1 MQILYFCD
9 YHQVSLL
16 QQQLPYAWHLYMYAQ
31 HSAGYLCI
39 QTYRTYTASFNFH
52 IDLEINILP
61 VKFTYWN
68 VRFLLKVAWLVR
80 RKTHKLNIKL
90 IRVFNHHI
98 SSQQS
103 HHQTD
108 KLGVVTE
115 QQNQIRHLLGSVGEI
130 RRLGI
135 SCEVHLIGSFRSP
148 FRWRAETAY
157 ASLCTEKL
165 VSRSNLVCIFSVT
178 CILNL
183 SCHWYLGFQ
192 TVKKQWG

>member
-1 MQILYFCD
+1 MELPRYMLINANIFLWLSPDIIIKTTITICLAFIYVCPALCWILL
-9 YHQVSLL
+9 HI
-16 QQQLPYAWHLYMYAQ
+16 
-31 HSAGYLCI
+31 CI

-61 VKFTYWN
+61 IKFTYWN

-98 SSQQS
+98 SSKQF
-103 HHQTD
+103 HHQID

-130 RRLGI
+130 RWLGI
-135 SCEVHLIGSFRSP
+135 TCEVHLIGNFRSP

-157 ASLCTEKL
+157 ASRGALCTE
-165 VSRSNLVCIFSVT
+165 SWSPGQI
-178 CILNL
+178 
-183 SCHWYLGFQ
+183 
-192 TVKKQWG
+192 